1 MYVSVHLVSEILY
14 WTQDFDHAKS
24 WLYSNN
30 PGTTM
35 LLPLK
40 KNYSRYFTNYY
51 LNYFF
56 LISYLHKQAPF
67 TMVSILHRPFIAS
80 SCIVL
85 IYFMHMYVCMVGE
98 YFCIF
103 VCVEP
108 YIWGCTGIYVCMV
121 GKPGSNVEYLPPF
134 LPFYELKYEF
144 ACQCG

>member
-1 MYVSVHLVSEILY
+1 
-14 WTQDFDHAKS
+14 
-24 WLYSNN
+24 
-30 PGTTM
+30 
-35 LLPLK
+35 
-40 KNYSRYFTNYY
+40 
-51 LNYFF
+51 
-56 LISYLHKQAPF
+56 
-67 TMVSILHRPFIAS
+67 MVSILHRPFIAS

-144 ACQCG
+144 ACQCGQPCCFGHSMSPLLVHGDYRLATTYALRGFSEFNSAHTHAQQALFPPRQLSGPLVLFLIIL